1 MKNIPLEYDLNKYGF
16 PRDDVSPSEKLSE
29 RWMLRMG
36 QAIYAMWLGDA
47 TAIGYSDTEYIAEN
61 RRYAEGTQSVER
73 YRKMLFGKS
82 ADAKRNPNDVLWR
95 EGLAN
100 LDFEPIGVA
109 PKFINV
115 VMNMFEDMDFDI
127 RTTAIDSKSLD
138 KKDRK
143 KWELWYKSVY
153 KDDIRAINEAAG
165 MEIIGMPQQMPES
178 LEELEFFQQIG
189 NFKIREEI
197 AYEAALQELFD
208 RCNFKEVK
216 RKILKDF
223 LVSGRACVR
232 DRVNPVTQK
241 VETEYCDIARTIISY
256 SNKTYN
262 NPDFAAV
269 IKDYT
274 VSDLAEVTDYS
285 EDELREL
292 ARHYGGYSTNPEVG
306 LFDQYNIVDDA
317 TGEFRWMSYVIP
329 VLEWEKLSVDYKYHT
344 KRTNTHGETYD
355 YDEKWEGRKKPKIY
369 DTEKKKTSETRI
381 RTRYRGCWVIGTE
394 KVFDTGYQYDIPR
407 RTPDE
412 AGSSFHF
419 YRLHGKSM
427 VDIMRP
433 HVDQMTLSFLRLQGA
448 IRHAAPAGLII
459 EYDSL
464 KNISMNEKELKPFDL
479 LQIGLTTGKWIY
491 KATPLSGQLKPTSMP
506 RPIMETKGGIGP
518 FLQEQLQLFEFN
530 RQQIQELTGLT
541 PIAVGGQQPRETTLG
556 EQQLSLASTTNAVK
570 HYIIGF
576 MELKRGVAL
585 NAIQRIKIV
594 AKYNKKGYEVLTRS
608 IGFGN
613 AEVFK
618 LGGDES
624 SVDIGIDLV
633 PSLSQQERQSVEQAA
648 IASMQIGKSGGI
660 GITYADYVAIIR
672 MLNSGEL
679 RLAQTYLAFREAQL
693 VKQQQAIA
701 KQNILD
707 NRETMLATEDAKAKK
722 EAMNNEAK
730 NEHTKLDRDL
740 ELRNKLE
747 TDTNKGGMELV
758 KSAVATESV

>member
-1 MKNIPLEYDLNKYGF
+1 
-16 PRDDVSPSEKLSE
+16 
-29 RWMLRMG
+29 
-36 QAIYAMWLGDA
+36 
-47 TAIGYSDTEYIAEN
+47 
-61 RRYAEGTQSVER
+61 
-73 YRKMLFGKS
+73 
-82 ADAKRNPNDVLWR
+82 
-95 EGLAN
+95 
-100 LDFEPIGVA
+100 
-109 PKFINV
+109 
-115 VMNMFEDMDFDI
+115 
-127 RTTAIDSKSLD
+127 
-138 KKDRK
+138 
-143 KWELWYKSVY
+143 
-153 KDDIRAINEAAG
+153 
-165 MEIIGMPQQMPES
+165 
-178 LEELEFFQQIG
+178 
-189 NFKIREEI
+189 
-197 AYEAALQELFD
+197 
-208 RCNFKEVK
+208 
-216 RKILKDF
+216 
-223 LVSGRACVR
+223 
-232 DRVNPVTQK
+232 
-241 VETEYCDIARTIISY
+241 
-256 SNKTYN
+256 
-262 NPDFAAV
+262 
-269 IKDYT
+269 
-274 VSDLAEVTDYS
+274 
-285 EDELREL
+285 
-292 ARHYGGYSTNPEVG
+292 
-306 LFDQYNIVDDA
+306 
-317 TGEFRWMSYVIP
+317 
-329 VLEWEKLSVDYKYHT
+329 
-344 KRTNTHGETYD
+344 
-355 YDEKWEGRKKPKIY
+355 
-369 DTEKKKTSETRI
+369 
-381 RTRYRGCWVIGTE
+381 
-394 KVFDTGYQYDIPR
+394 
-407 RTPDE
+407 
-412 AGSSFHF
+412 
-419 YRLHGKSM
+419 
-427 VDIMRP
+427 
-433 HVDQMTLSFLRLQGA
+433 
-448 IRHAAPAGLII
+448 
-459 EYDSL
+459 
-464 KNISMNEKELKPFDL
+464 
-479 LQIGLTTGKWIY
+479 
-491 KATPLSGQLKPTSMP
+491 
-506 RPIMETKGGIGP
+506 METKGGIGP